1 MINAPDKSSVTQFS
15 SPHLKSSKFTDESSS
30 LCGSSKPMLLA
41 ITEADSKAHPI
52 DKRNYYSLGT
62 VEALN

>member
-15 SPHLKSSKFTDESSS
+15 SPHLKSSKFTVESSS
-30 LCGSSKPMLLA
+30 LRSSSNHMLFA
-41 ITEADSKAHPI
+41 ITEADSKATPI
-52 DKRNYYSLGT
+52 DKRNYYSVGT